1 VKIDRGDRLVS
12 GLAGE
17 KTRWEATLVELDERY
32 VKLVGDCVLAAAF
45 MSYCGPFPSEYRD
58 SLVIGWITTVE
69 AEKIPFDEAFE
80 FHQFMAGE
88 AVARKWQLNGLP
100 TDKFSTENGVFVTQG
115 LRWAL
120 NIDPQSQ
127 AMNWIKRT
135 GEENGAKPGGKRLV
149 VADSKDPA
157 CIRKVQ
163 ESVRLGMEVLLQDV
177 GQELDPVLDNV
188 LNKSVIKVGNTFFVR
203 FGDKEI
209 EYDKNFKLY
218 ITTRMGNPHYTP
230 EVSTKVAVVNF
241 TVKESGLEEQCL
253 GIVVQEEQPSLE
265 NTKNDVIQ
273 KIAANKATI
282 LELEDTILRMLSD
295 SKVNLLEDVALTDTL
310 QSSKDT
316 SDSVKQALVT
326 STQTMRK
333 INDTREQYRQCGRV
347 ASILFFVLND
357 LVKIDPMYQFSL
369 DWYKSL
375 FKRSIEESKEHMLQD
390 RYKSIIKYHTL

>member
-1 VKIDRGDRLVS
+1 
-12 GLAGE
+12 
-17 KTRWEATLVELDERY
+17 
-32 VKLVGDCVLAAAF
+32 
-45 MSYCGPFPSEYRD
+45 M
-58 SLVIGWITTVE
+58 
-69 AEKIPFDEAFE
+69 
-80 FHQFMAGE
+80 
-88 AVARKWQLNGLP
+88 
-100 TDKFSTENGVFVTQG
+100 
-115 LRWAL
+115 
-120 NIDPQSQ
+120 
-127 AMNWIKRT
+127 
-135 GEENGAKPGGKRLV
+135 
-149 VADSKDPA
+149 
-157 CIRKVQ
+157 
-163 ESVRLGMEVLLQDV
+163 
-177 GQELDPVLDNV
+177 LDNV
-188 LNKSVIKVGNTFFVR
+188 LNKSLILVGRTLCVR
-203 FGDKEI
+203 FGDKEV

-369 DWYKSL
+369 DWYKAL
-375 FKRSIEESKEHMLQD
+375 FKKSIEESKEHMLQD
-390 RYKSIIKYHTL
+390 RYKSITRYHTL